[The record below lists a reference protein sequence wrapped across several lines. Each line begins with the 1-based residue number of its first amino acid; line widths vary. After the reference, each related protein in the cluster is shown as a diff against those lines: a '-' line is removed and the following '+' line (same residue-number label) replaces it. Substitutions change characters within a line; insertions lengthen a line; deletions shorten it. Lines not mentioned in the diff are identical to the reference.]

1 MPKTRL
7 DDSIERFPTQARF
20 TPLSCPHCLWS
31 QEGYRA
37 RRGGEHLQQGG
48 GPGGGSS
55 GRARSNLGV
64 CFSFLAVLETCQCFP
79 LETFGNAPFPP
90 LFSTVYLP
98 KPLFFFEPLSATCP
112 SFCYNP
118 GSLSKQSQ
126 LNQSF
131 AA

>member
-48 GPGGGSS
+48 GPGGGKLWEGQIESWS
-55 GRARSNLGV
+55 L
-64 CFSFLAVLETCQCFP
+64 
-79 LETFGNAPFPP
+79 
-90 LFSTVYLP
+90 
-98 KPLFFFEPLSATCP
+98 LFFSCC
-112 SFCYNP
+112 S
-118 GSLSKQSQ
+118 
-126 LNQSF
+126 
-131 AA
+131 